1 MNGRDRAPNV
11 ICSVLKRMIV
21 IKRATFIRGEMGTG
35 MELLRME
42 VFGRELFGASGV

>member
-1 MNGRDRAPNV
+1 M